1 MMIKKQLIAV
11 FCLSVVLLLMV
22 GNSSGFLA
30 AKSKFQK
37 PRFYIKLKG
46 MGNLANGGDFGDFV
60 DRNDI
65 YFNDLNNSPDSVES
79 YDNAVTMPAYFRG
92 FGGEIGLETKRYA
105 VGISAGYIEKKFHL
119 DYHYEKESTGFED
132 DYVREYKFS
141 AIPIFL
147 LIHYKIINTSSFAAS
162 FTIGQGVYLGTY
174 RDDRAQTFK
183 NHESKKTFVNSYV
196 ESNQAR
202 LGFHLGTT
210 IDIKITRNLGLFAEA
225 AYRLVKFAEMEA
237 NDYYE
242 DDNVVNENEGEFYYW
257 TNRRTGE
264 AEFGIGI
271 SDRFFLDST
280 PAELNL
286 NGFSF
291 SVGIKITFGSGK
303 EVKPVKI
310 APQD

>member
-1 MMIKKQLIAV
+1 MKEQKKQIIAV
-11 FCLSVVLLLMV
+11 FCLSVVLLMMV
-22 GNSSGFLA
+22 GNSSVFLA
-30 AKSKFQK
+30 ARSKFQK

-46 MGNLANGGDFGDFV
+46 IGNLADGGDFGDFV

-65 YFNDLNNSPDSVES
+65 YFNDLNNSPEN
-79 YDNAVTMPAYFRG
+79 YDITVTTPPAYFRG

-119 DYHYEKESTGFED
+119 DYHFENEITGFED
-132 DYVREYKFS
+132 NYVREHKFS

-147 LIHYKIINTSSFAAS
+147 LIHYKIINTSFFAAS

-174 RDDRAQTFK
+174 RDDREQTFK
-183 NHESKKTFVNSYV
+183 NYDKTFVNSYV

-210 IDIKITRNLGLFAEA
+210 LEIKITRNLGLFAEA

-237 NDYYE
+237 KDYYE
-242 DDNVVNENEGEFYYW
+242 DDDVVNENEGDFYYW
-257 TNRRTGE
+257 TNRRTDE
-264 AEFGIGI
+264 AQFGIGENTRI
-271 SDRFFLDST
+271 YWDSIL
-280 PAELNL
+280 AELNL

-303 EVKPVKI
+303 EAKPVKI

>member
-1 MMIKKQLIAV
+1 MTIKKQIIVV
-11 FCLSVVLLLMV
+11 FCIGGVLLMIV
-22 GNSSGFLA
+22 GDSNGFLA

-37 PRFYIKLKG
+37 PRLYIKLKG

-60 DRNDI
+60 DRNGV
-65 YFNDLNNSPDSVES
+65 YFNNLNNSSDD
-79 YDNAVTMPAYFRG
+79 YDITVTMPPAYFLG
-92 FGGEIGLETKRYA
+92 FGGEIGLETERYA
-105 VGISAGYIEKKFHL
+105 VGISAGYIEKKFQL
-119 DYHYEKESTGFED
+119 DYHFENESTGFED
-132 DYVREYKFS
+132 EYVHEYKFS
-141 AIPIFL
+141 AIPIYL
-147 LIHYKIINTSSFAAS
+147 MIHYKIIDTSFFTAS
-162 FTIGQGVYLGTY
+162 FTIGQGVYLGRY

-183 NHESKKTFVNSYV
+183 NHEDGKTFVNSYV

-210 IDIKITRNLGLFAEA
+210 IDIKITRNLGLFVEA

-237 NDYYE
+237 RDYYE
-242 DDNVVNENEGEFYYW
+242 DDKVANENEGEFYYR

-264 AEFGIGI
+264 AEFAIGI
-271 SDRFFLDST
+271 SDRFFWDST

-291 SVGIKITFGSGK
+291 SVGIKIIFGSGK
-303 EVKPVKI
+303 EAKPVKI

>member
-1 MMIKKQLIAV
+1 MTIKKQLIAV
-11 FCLSVVLLLMV
+11 FCLSVVLLMMA
-22 GNSSGFLA
+22 GNSGGFLA

-65 YFNDLNNSPDSVES
+65 YFNGLNNSPGN
-79 YDNAVTMPAYFRG
+79 YDITVTTPPAYFRG
-92 FGGEIGLETKRYA
+92 FGGEIGLETQKYA

-119 DYHYEKESTGFED
+119 DYHFEDVSTGFED
-132 DYVREYKFS
+132 DYVREHKFS

-147 LIHYKIINTSSFAAS
+147 LIHYKIIDTSFFAAS

-183 NHESKKTFVNSYV
+183 NHESNKTFVNSYV

-210 IDIKITRNLGLFAEA
+210 LEIKITRNLGLFAEA

-237 NDYYE
+237 KDYYE
-242 DDNVVNENEGEFYYW
+242 DDTVVNENEGEFYYW

-280 PAELNL
+280 RAELNL

-303 EVKPVKI
+303 EAKPVKI
-310 APQD
+310 APLD